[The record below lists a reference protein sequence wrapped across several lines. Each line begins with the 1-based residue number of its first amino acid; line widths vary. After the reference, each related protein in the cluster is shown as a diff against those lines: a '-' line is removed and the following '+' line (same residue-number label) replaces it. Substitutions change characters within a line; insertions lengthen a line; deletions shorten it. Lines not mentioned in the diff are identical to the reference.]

1 MVGIN
6 ISVIANNS
14 IFSAL
19 EDNREQ
25 MQNAMEQERKLAE
38 GIVDYNSQESTIDD
52 IEQSNNAMSNQE
64 KEIFNSQFSIYEG
77 LQKGSSVRTLMQRIA
92 SSNENTPE
100 HIVKY
105 SDIIIEVSKTY
116 KVSFEKDGEG
126 YINNVLIVE
135 EQ

>member
-1 MVGIN
+1 MIGIN
-6 ISVIANNS
+6 ISITVNNS
-14 IFSAL
+14 VFSTL

-25 MQNAMEQERKLAE
+25 MQNAMEQERKLAD
-38 GIVDYNSQESTIDD
+38 GIAYFNGQEVRIDD
-52 IEQSNNAMSNQE
+52 IEQNNNQE
-64 KEIFNSQFSIYEG
+64 KEIFNSQFSVYEG

-100 HIVKY
+100 HLVKY
-105 SDIIIEVSKTY
+105 NDIIVEASKTY